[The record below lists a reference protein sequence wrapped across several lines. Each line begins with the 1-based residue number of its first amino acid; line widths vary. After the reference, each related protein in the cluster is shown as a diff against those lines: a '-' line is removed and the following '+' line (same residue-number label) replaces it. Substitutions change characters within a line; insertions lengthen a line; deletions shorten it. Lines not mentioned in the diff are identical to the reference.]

1 MDFSCRKGDVL
12 LMPNI
17 DHAAETDTALSDPE
31 ARIIAAARELFM
43 TQGFSAVSTDLLCK
57 EAGVSKTT
65 LYKYFG
71 DMTGVLGAVIRREGD
86 IFELEGETH
95 PATENVFWQELEGY
109 GIRLLNLL
117 NRPFCV
123 RLERVIYEEARQHTG
138 LAQLFYDSA
147 YGRGQIYLT
156 ELIAHGQAEG
166 FISRT
171 EPASDLSDYIAGM
184 WRGLP
189 LVRSHLALT
198 ECPYEDPDGRVRGC
212 MQVLFGPAYRGR

>member
-1 MDFSCRKGDVL
+1 MS
-12 LMPNI
+12 NQ
-17 DHAAETDTALSDPE
+17 DHSTKAGAALSDPE
-31 ARIIAAARELFM
+31 ARILAAARELFM
-43 TQGFSAVSTDLLCK
+43 TNGFSAVSTEHLCK

-71 DMTGVLGAVIRREGD
+71 DMTGVLGAVVRREGD

-95 PATENVFWQELEGY
+95 PATPDAFWRALEGY

-123 RLERVIYEEARQHTG
+123 RLERVIYEEARQHPG

-147 YGRGQIYLT
+147 YGRGHVYLS
-156 ELIAHGQAEG
+156 ELIAYGQARG
-166 FISRT
+166 FIGRS
-171 EPASDLSDYIAGM
+171 EPASDLSDYLSGM

-198 ECPYEDPDGRVRGC
+198 ERPYADPPGRVRDC
-212 MQVLFGPAYRGR
+212 IQVLFLDQRT